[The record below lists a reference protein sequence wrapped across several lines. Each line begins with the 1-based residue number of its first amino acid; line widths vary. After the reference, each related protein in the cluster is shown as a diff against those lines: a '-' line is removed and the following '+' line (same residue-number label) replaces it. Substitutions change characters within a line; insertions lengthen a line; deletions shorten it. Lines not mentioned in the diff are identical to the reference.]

1 MGKAIGL
8 LLAVVAFWV
17 TAELYSQ
24 GPDQAFGGRFAAW
37 IGSGDAEHAKRGSTA
52 QRVGAAVGRAREE
65 ENARR
70 EKLLP
75 E

>member
-1 MGKAIGL
+1 MGKSIGL
-8 LLAVVAFWV
+8 LLAVAAIWV
-17 TAELYSQ
+17 TVELYAQ
-24 GPDQAFGGRFAAW
+24 GPDQAFGGRFARW
-37 IGSGDAEHAKRGSTA
+37 IGSGDAEHPHGSTA
-52 QRVGAAVGRAREE
+52 QRAGAAVGRARAE